1 MLKKIILLAGA
12 GVGALLASKSRREL
26 LQRKVKALRAG
37 SSPKPQA
44 GEPQVSKGQGATVSS
59 APGAS
64 LSNGSEEHGDSD
76 PMGSTANDSKG
87 PARP

>member
-1 MLKKIILLAGA
+1 MFKKLMLLAGA

-37 SSPKPQA
+37 SAASSPVPGPQ
-44 GEPQVSKGQGATVSS
+44 GGGTLST

-64 LSNGSEEHGDSD
+64 LSNGSEDHGDSD
-76 PMGSTANDSKG
+76 PMGSTASDSKG
-87 PARP
+87 PTRP